1 MSTPEHVVGPE
12 ALRGL
17 AHPLRLRLLEALKE
31 RGSATASQLAAALDE
46 SSGSTSY
53 HLRQLAR
60 HGFAEEDPEAGTG
73 RERVWT
79 TRRGG
84 WSLPVLDLAADPANA
99 AAVDVV
105 LRAQLHADAQRV
117 LEVMERA
124 RTWPRE
130 WQEATVRRESA
141 VTLDPERLGQMRA
154 EIDEVIDRYRDAE
167 AEPGARRVS
176 VVYMLTPTEH
186 EVQP

>member
-1 MSTPEHVVGPE
+1 MPTPEHVVGAE
-12 ALRGL
+12 ALQGL
-17 AHPLRLRLLEALKE
+17 AHPLRLRLLDALKE
-31 RGSATASQLAAALDE
+31 RGSATASQLASALGE

-60 HGFAEEDPEAGTG
+60 HGFVEEDPEAGTG
-73 RERVWT
+73 RERVWIP
-79 TRRGG
+79 RRGG

-105 LRAQLHADAQRV
+105 LRAQLRADQQRV
-117 LEVMERA
+117 LELMERA

-141 VTLDPERLGQMRA
+141 VTLDPTRLGAMRA
-154 EIDEVIDRYRDAE
+154 ELDEVVDRYREVDP
-167 AEPGARRVS
+167 EPGARRVT
-176 VVYMLTPTEH
+176 VVYTLTPTEH